1 MNFAD
6 KIGWQ
11 YFIKPLKEWNQLNAR
26 TGLKEFWVFQ
36 AYVTVILILLNLIP
50 IYYYMPLDW
59 YFNMVGL
66 DEFMVRDIFALL
78 ADSPIFQT
86 IPELENR
93 LVQYENWILSLMHDG
108 IKHYYLQ
115 TLAAL
120 YLMFPGLAILFRRF
134 HDIGRSG
141 WWHLLIFVL
150 PPFGSLIVLIATLQ
164 DSQKQANTW
173 GEPPS
178 KI

>member
-1 MNFAD
+1 MNFLN

-26 TGLKEFWVFQ
+26 TGLKEFWIFQ
-36 AYVTVILILLNLIP
+36 AYVTVILLIFNIIP

-59 YFNMVGL
+59 YFYAVGL

-78 ADSPIFQT
+78 AEAPIFQA
-86 IPELENR
+86 IPWLESR
-93 LVQYENWILSLMHDG
+93 LVGYESFMLELMNNG

-120 YLMFPGLAILFRRF
+120 YFMFPGLAILFRRF

-141 WWHLLIFVL
+141 WWHLFIFVL
-150 PPFGSLIVLIATLQ
+150 PPFGALAVLIATLQ
-164 DSQKQANTW
+164 ESQKHTNKW
-173 GEPPS
+173 GQPPTQS
-178 KI
+178 